1 MALYTWVHYS
11 TFVKI
16 TTVSVPKM
24 LYMFNLMKESE
35 QQQFYAQITAK
46 MAEKGFQFDNVY

>member
-1 MALYTWVHYS
+1 
-11 TFVKI
+11 
-16 TTVSVPKM
+16 M

-46 MAEKGFQFDNVY
+46 MAEKGFQFDNVYWNSTLVAEPDR

>member
-1 MALYTWVHYS
+1 MALYTWVHYN
-11 TFVKI
+11 TFVRI

-35 QQQFYAQITAK
+35 QQQLYAQISAK
-46 MAEKGFQFDNVY
+46 LAYKGP